1 MRFTRE
7 SDYYRAM
14 TNWLHYL
21 RQNWDALLAIMLV
34 YVVVAIYLGPAYY
47 FVLWYVSL
55 CGYVIRTALK
65 R

>member
-1 MRFTRE
+1 
-7 SDYYRAM
+7 M
-14 TNWLHYL
+14 TNWLHQL
-21 RQNWDALLAIMLV
+21 AHDWHVLLAILLV
-34 YVVVAIYLGPAYY
+34 YVVVAIYFGPAYY